1 MVVRVQYLLDA
12 NRLLREDVTHLQ
24 GQHHCP
30 LHTCESLPALFPD
43 ITFWRHRAST
53 AKLHYSRIFVFTFK
67 VFFPGGGWAMR
78 NH

>member
-30 LHTCESLPALFPD
+30 LHTCESISCNVPD
-43 ITFWRHRAST
+43 ITYWRHRAST
-53 AKLHYSRIFVFTFK
+53 AKLHYCRISVFAFT
-67 VFFPGGGWAMR
+67 VFSGGGWAMR